1 MQMPVLDE
9 AEKIQK
15 VKKCLE
21 LLILRLIKSLLYTG
35 AVALLN
41 QFSLQHSSPHDFLV
55 SMICDDQFE
64 AAEEWAVYMGKAMI
78 CSLVQ

>member
-1 MQMPVLDE
+1 MQTPVLDE

-21 LLILRLIKSLLYTG
+21 LLILRLIKSRLYTSV
-35 AVALLN
+35 VALLK
-41 QFSLQHSSPHDFLV
+41 QFSLQHSSSHDFLV

-64 AAEEWAVYMGKAMI
+64 ASEGWAVYMGKAMI
-78 CSLVQ
+78 YSLVQ